1 MAQCGWKK
9 ASGRSLQSGKLIRSR
24 MRVQKGPCDQ
34 GKSPLLPEPQLLHLY
49 NESVDKNRR
58 NPRVVDGAL
67 QVDAPQKL
75 NWGLRLFPPSSL
87 KDVSSC
93 FLT

>member
-1 MAQCGWKK
+1 
-9 ASGRSLQSGKLIRSR
+9 
-24 MRVQKGPCDQ
+24 MRGQNGPCDQ
-34 GKSPLLPEPQLLHLY
+34 GKSLLLPEPQLLHLY

-58 NPRVVDGAL
+58 NPRVVEGAL
-67 QVDAPQKL
+67 QVDAPQRL